1 MMLPPTPRVLALRE
15 IVAEVRALA
24 PGGRVIVAV
33 DGGGGTAPFADDLA
47 AVFRE
52 TGVDTHR
59 ASVVDFHRP
68 RADRTLFGP
77 ETPERFY
84 RDAFDYSTLQRV
96 LLDPFRMAG
105 STGFQTAAFDEVRD
119 APLVAR
125 WETAGPEAVLVI
137 DGEFLLR
144 PELRRMW
151 NASILLVNAPER
163 AVYEEDARPRDFA
176 TILVDES
183 DPVVPVRVP
192 RPESA

>member
-15 IVAEVRALA
+15 IVAEVRAFA

-33 DGGGGTAPFADDLA
+33 DGGGGTVDFANDLA
-47 AVFRE
+47 VVFRE
-52 TGVDTHR
+52 SGVDTHR
-59 ASVVDFHRP
+59 ASVGDFHRP
-68 RADRTLFGP
+68 RADRTIFGP
-77 ETPERFY
+77 ETPERYY

-105 STGFQTAAFDEVRD
+105 STGFQTAAFDVVRD
-119 APLVAR
+119 APVGAR
-125 WETAGPEAVLVI
+125 WETAGPDAVLVI

-144 PELRRMW
+144 PELRREW

-176 TILVDES
+176 SILVDDS
-183 DPVVPVRVP
+183 DPLVPVRVSRAEP
-192 RPESA
+192 A

>member
-1 MMLPPTPRVLALRE
+1 
-15 IVAEVRALA
+15 
-24 PGGRVIVAV
+24 
-33 DGGGGTAPFADDLA
+33 
-47 AVFRE
+47 
-52 TGVDTHR
+52 
-59 ASVVDFHRP
+59 
-68 RADRTLFGP
+68 
-77 ETPERFY
+77 
-84 RDAFDYSTLQRV
+84 
-96 LLDPFRMAG
+96 
-105 STGFQTAAFDEVRD
+105 
-119 APLVAR
+119 LVAR